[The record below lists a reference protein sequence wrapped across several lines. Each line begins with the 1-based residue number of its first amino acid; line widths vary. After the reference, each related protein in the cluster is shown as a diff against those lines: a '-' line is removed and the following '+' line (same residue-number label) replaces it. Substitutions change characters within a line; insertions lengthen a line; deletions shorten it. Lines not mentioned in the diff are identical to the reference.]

1 MSNTNY
7 QSAVIWDGGL
17 SQFLKR
23 TRLIKEVLLGQA
35 LVPTAKAGPR
45 VLIGITFY
53 LYHLL

>member
-1 MSNTNY
+1 MSNTNH

-17 SQFLKR
+17 SRFLKR
-23 TRLIKEVLLGQA
+23 ARLIKEVLLGQA

-45 VLIGITFY
+45 VLIDITFY